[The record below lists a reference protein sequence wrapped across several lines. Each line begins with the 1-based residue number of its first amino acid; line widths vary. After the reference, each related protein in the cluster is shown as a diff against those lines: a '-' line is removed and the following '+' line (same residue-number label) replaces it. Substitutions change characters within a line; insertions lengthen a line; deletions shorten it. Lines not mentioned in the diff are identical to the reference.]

1 MFEPMKSSS
10 AGRALILA
18 TLLMTG
24 ENAMSLEQPGYTGLY
39 NAPYTPP
46 FMRRNA
52 VMAEV
57 NRVPVVAEQVSA
69 EQLAAF

>member
-1 MFEPMKSSS
+1 
-10 AGRALILA
+10 
-18 TLLMTG
+18 
-24 ENAMSLEQPGYTGLY
+24 MSLEQPGYTGLY